1 MIHENRM
8 STAEWMPDDPMD
20 HGYDM
25 MIFDGDDER
34 PERKKCKVMR
44 KTAPEYS
51 AKGLLYVPG
60 MMEAGFPKDM
70 AQMFNR
76 HGYDFY
82 TVDVSAM
89 TRKKHPGEARYEQRE
104 LEDYFDGLRAA
115 LEAMKNDGISGIV
128 VLGHATGALAAI
140 LFLQAYAEEG
150 TDVTAAV
157 MNSPFL
163 SYNKIYENDG
173 GEWKRAVAIATK
185 ALEQNKVGVPIL
197 ILTSD
202 NMGSPIKGNNDNVT
216 IFTVY
221 DGEVDVS
228 MEQADVKA
236 VAYTEIFSWLESKK
250 TSH

>member
-1 MIHENRM
+1 MTHENRM

-44 KTAPEYS
+44 KTAPESS

-104 LEDYFDGLRAA
+104 LEDYFDGLRAG
-115 LEAMKNDGISGIV
+115 LEAMKNDGISEIV

-140 LFLQAYAEEG
+140 LFLQTYAEEG

-163 SYNKIYENDG
+163 SYNKIFENDG
-173 GEWKRAVAIATK
+173 GEWERAVDIAK
-185 ALEQNKVGVPIL
+185 DALVKNKLRIPTLV
-197 ILTSD
+197 LTSD
-202 NMGSPIKGNNDNVT
+202 NMGADSVKTGGNVT
-216 IFTVY
+216 VFTVY
-221 DGEVDVS
+221 DGEVDVPL
-228 MEQADVKA
+228 EEADVKA
-236 VAYTEIFSWLESKK
+236 VAYTEIFSWFQANGL
-250 TSH
+250 

>member
-34 PERKKCKVMR
+34 PERNKCKVMR
-44 KTAPEYS
+44 KTAPHSS

-89 TRKKHPGEARYEQRE
+89 TRKKHPGDARYEQRE
-104 LEDYFDGLRAA
+104 LEDYFDGLRAG
-115 LEAMKNDGISGIV
+115 LEA
-128 VLGHATGALAAI
+128 
-140 LFLQAYAEEG
+140 
-150 TDVTAAV
+150 
-157 MNSPFL
+157 
-163 SYNKIYENDG
+163 KIG
-173 GEWKRAVAIATK
+173 RAHV
-185 ALEQNKVGVPIL
+185 
-197 ILTSD
+197 
-202 NMGSPIKGNNDNVT
+202 
-216 IFTVY
+216 
-221 DGEVDVS
+221 
-228 MEQADVKA
+228 
-236 VAYTEIFSWLESKK
+236 
-250 TSH
+250 